1 MRILVVSGNPK
12 KDGLTWSFEEVAN
25 ETMSELGVD
34 ADIVRLSEINLT
46 KCKMCGDGWG
56 ICFNKHTCIF
66 GDKDGFNEL
75 LKKVEKADAFIYISP
90 VYWGEIS
97 EEFKIYMDKLR
108 RTQATK
114 QWNSDENEVS
124 FMIGK
129 PSIMVAVA
137 GGGGGGI
144 ISTFENLER
153 AILHMGGDAW
163 PRESSGIFDYIGV
176 NRWNQE
182 YKREAFKMAI
192 KTMYDYWKRPNITS
206 ITPQP
211 DYKLLIKCDDG
222 KEITYDMKPYLE
234 TEPYTQLKDENLFN
248 EVKIAGMK
256 IEWRPRLDLD
266 IRVVFEG
273 K

>member
-1 MRILVVSGNPK
+1 MRILMVSGNPK
-12 KDGLTWSFEEVAN
+12 TDGITWSFEEVAKN
-25 ETMSELGVD
+25 TSGELGIELDV
-34 ADIVRLSEINLT
+34 IRLSEINLM

-56 ICFNKHTCIF
+56 ICFNQHKCIF
-66 GDKDGFNEL
+66 GDKDGFNDL
-75 LKKVEKADAFIYISP
+75 LNRVEKADAYIYVSP

-97 EEFKIYMDKLR
+97 EEFKIFMDKLR

-114 QWNSDENEVS
+114 QWNRDENEVS
-124 FMIGK
+124 FMKGK

-182 YKREAFKMAI
+182 YKREAFRMAI
-192 KTMYDYWKRPNITS
+192 TTMYNYWKRPEVTGVKAL
-206 ITPQP
+206 P
-211 DYKLLIKCDDG
+211 DYKLLVTCANGD
-222 KEITYDMKPYLE
+222 EVTFDMKPYLD
-234 TEPYTQLKDENLFN
+234 TEPYDELKDVELFN
-248 EVKIAGMK
+248 KVQVSGMK
-256 IEWRPRLDLD
+256 LEWRPRLDIE